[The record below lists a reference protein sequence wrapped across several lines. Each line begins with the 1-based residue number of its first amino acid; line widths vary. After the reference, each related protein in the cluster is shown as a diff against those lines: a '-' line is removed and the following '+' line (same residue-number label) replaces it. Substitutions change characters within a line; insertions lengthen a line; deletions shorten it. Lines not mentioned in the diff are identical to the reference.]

1 MHGDRG
7 AGRLRRDLQALH
19 ALRGDA
25 LRRAV
30 ANKPAAAGGTAS
42 IVGPAHGSA

>member
-19 ALRGDA
+19 ALCNDA

-30 ANKPAAAGGTAS
+30 ANKPAAAGGAAS
-42 IVGPAHGSA
+42 IAATAHESA